1 MNIKQLNEKLEKFLL
16 KEDLYAIADPED
28 EDSWKSMGSGDQQ
41 GPIFGS
47 KSAASK
53 YKKEHGLKG
62 KIYDVDFGFLIDDI
76 ADFSYEVEED
86 TGIAQKDFLLPKNK
100 QKIYNAYKKYLHRQ
114 DSMYNLDTI
123 KKDDFWWCVDQA
135 IGYDDEDD
143 E

>member
-1 MNIKQLNEKLEKFLL
+1 MNIKKLNEKLEKFLL

-62 KIYDVDFGFLIDDI
+62 KIYDVDF
-76 ADFSYEVEED
+76 
-86 TGIAQKDFLLPKNK
+86 DFLDVFQMDGDCQMVSHSHHSP
-100 QKIYNAYKKYLHRQ
+100 
-114 DSMYNLDTI
+114 S
-123 KKDDFWWCVDQA
+123 V
-135 IGYDDEDD
+135 
-143 E
+143 